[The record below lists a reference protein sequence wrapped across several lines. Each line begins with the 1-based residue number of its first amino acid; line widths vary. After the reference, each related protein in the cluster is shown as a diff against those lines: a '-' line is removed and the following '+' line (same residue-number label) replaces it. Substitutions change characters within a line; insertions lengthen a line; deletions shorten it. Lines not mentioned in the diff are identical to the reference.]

1 VSLEKTAA
9 NELMESQQLVYKHV
23 GTKPTAMVAIE
34 IGGGNGLMGKFTT
47 SSSAA
52 RLTKRK
58 WNRDDAWVQHKHG
71 CTRHRWRLDGSRV
84 PNCDTNYAMR
94 IRGRTAATA
103 YCHRGR
109 ERDHARA
116 PPSLLR
122 FHMFMTLKFDQLM
135 AAAKDET
142 MVERVFR
149 AVLAEL
155 GSAVAVAFGPYSG
168 LQTRQYAVQHTLSL
182 AWRIGRAVASCRAK
196 RDLDHVAEAIVN
208 AVGGNRAARV
218 LGKGKVV
225 GVERRLLKG
234 HAYGEVIIEE
244 KTGKKMKIP
253 YKNEN
258 IVATIETNG
267 DDEVGWEF

>member
-1 VSLEKTAA
+1 MLGCSTNMDV
-9 NELMESQQLVYKHV
+9 HV
-23 GTKPTAMVAIE
+23 IDGDWMGRAYPTATQITPCVYEVGPQLLPTAIAD
-34 IGGGNGLMGKFTT
+34 GNGTT
-47 SSSAA
+47 
-52 RLTKRK
+52 LI
-58 WNRDDAWVQHKHG
+58 
-71 CTRHRWRLDGSRV
+71 
-84 PNCDTNYAMR
+84 R
-94 IRGRTAATA
+94 IPLF
-103 YCHRGR
+103 
-109 ERDHARA
+109 D
-116 PPSLLR
+116 
-122 FHMFMTLKFDQLM
+122 FHIFLTLKLGQLM

-149 AVLAEL
+149 AALAEL

-196 RDLDHVAEAIVN
+196 RDFNHVAEAIVN
-208 AVGGNRAARV
+208 AAGGNRAARV

-244 KTGKKMKIP
+244 KPGKKMKIP

-267 DDEVGWEF
+267 DDEVGWEFLGCFFS